1 MVSTEDLK
9 KIKRTLKKV
18 QQAQKRIRN
27 TFDKT
32 QFKGYVYTPNPIELE
47 RVFQE
52 KRLKK
57 RLAKQKTAVKI
68 KGYN

>member
-1 MVSTEDLK
+1 MVSVEDLK
-9 KIKRTLKKV
+9 KIKRALKKV

-27 TFDKT
+27 TLDKK
-32 QFKGYVYTPNPIELE
+32 QFKGYVYIPDPVELE
-47 RVFQE
+47 RAFQE

>member
-9 KIKRTLKKV
+9 KIKFALKKV

-27 TFDKT
+27 TLDKK
-32 QFKGYVYTPNPIELE
+32 QFKSYMYIPDPVELE
-47 RVFQE
+47 RAFQE

-57 RLAKQKTAVKI
+57 RLAKQKTAIKI